1 MGKIKKLKF
10 KNVNAFPADW
20 SEIDLYPVTHIAA
33 VFDDDGNTLEDL
45 LNNYIGEGSSERGGN
60 FDLIMAYKVT
70 PTNEM
75 PDLNREEQACPPS
88 GGWDT
93 STNDA
98 IGYVWVTYAKMKDS
112 TTFNQWS
119 DGYIWTTPVC
129 IGTITP
135 SVKSFFAYIFA
146 VGTNADTLAA
156 TLIQEDGKAAGSY
169 DFVTNTLTVPPEG
182 GWVTSHSELS
192 PNNENGEYIYYTYR
206 TFYSDGSDTY
216 WYSPPMKYITSSII
230 NTEAAPFK
238 SVQGVI
244 FTNGRDEQS
253 VIEEKPLFTSEGVPL
268 GSYDFAANNGKGQ
281 LTPPPNWQL
290 SPTNV
295 ICGEGESIFYT
306 WRMFFEDGTI
316 YDWYTPPL
324 KYITSATIIAD
335 SATNSASFGVEAYIA
350 VAINSNIPQTPSYQ
364 PNTLTTI
371 DPFNFAEGQLVKYP
385 NRASQWYA
393 SPQLAIEAYATKYE
407 SDHQGEADVNKK
419 KTACVVY
426 VSYNNYIA
434 DYIDENWQNPKQ
446 TGWSSPVKYID
457 IDGILNT
464 AEENAS
470 RIASD
475 AIANSQEDFN
485 NALDRLTQNSAV
497 VEEVLNSVEKLYSWT
512 EVSQTEYDAQPS
524 TNKLTGTYANLEAL
538 NSIKGANYAGKYVR
552 TSDGK
557 YYSYTITST
566 SVTTQVSR
574 LETIQNEQSNKIA
587 SLYTTVNQMTPD
599 NIRLQASKGNFTK
612 VCWTNIGKY
621 TSSASYKKEVNSFN
635 ELPGDSGIGTTFN
648 FGDIY
653 RVRATE
659 TAEDGTI
666 NNVYYLYRAD
676 YATSTGFLNILNDNL
691 HFGITQN
698 TSTGEN
704 NKAIFNMYFGDN
716 GSTAELTAQTI
727 VLNGDTIAD
736 AIAAKYLNIDNFT
749 YLFNKTQAGSR
760 SDKAMAIFGAGT
772 SGTAQFNSDG
782 SGWLAGGLIKWGNG
796 IGTNNSSSNFG
807 LSVSGHIEAHSGYI
821 GNENAGWTIGVTEDS
836 TQYPALL
843 GTSLNGNRIV
853 LSTEYIASTTTSSN
867 SISQNWWLNKD
878 GTGSLAKGNISW
890 TTDGTLTIKGDFACS
905 TLVDVEIDQVTKKVP
920 AWKLSNDGN
929 AQIGGDLMTFDYNS
943 KVLSIKGD
951 INARQLKLGIDGAE
965 MNFVPYDPTIHGVA
979 TNGFS
984 YIDKGEPILFGKY
997 NDVEYCVP
1005 LLKMGTST
1013 GVTYQECKMVKIS
1026 NDNMTAESLAGTIIG
1041 TSYRTT
1047 LYRVKEGSKWI
1058 YRQNSIEGSTVTG
1071 TYVSYIENSSPR
1083 EVYRNGTSSHFSTA
1097 IYTGQNDQYKI
1108 RVFIISNGEVTKA
1121 YDTYIA
1127 KQVSISMNGSFVAG
1141 SSYQDYT
1148 VSNTWEYLNALGPD
1162 GQTNF
1167 LFCSSTGS
1175 TLSNA
1180 GPQAL
1185 TGLLTSRTVI
1195 TSQTLSGAYNEN
1207 VGAIVTDSRPFNTL
1221 SGGIE
1226 EIIGGGTSG
1235 GSSSVGTSAE
1245 VVGTITPY
1253 GSTVK
1258 TYSCSAFNTL
1268 LYSDS
1273 AVNAAHTSHNISI
1286 DGVIY
1291 TIKICTSASLPT
1303 IKDEHT
1309 IYLVKE

>member
-45 LNNYIGEGSSERGGN
+45 LNNYIGEGSSEKGGN

-75 PDLNREEQACPPS
+75 PDLNREEQAYPPS
-88 GGWDT
+88 GGWNT

-146 VGTNADTLAA
+146 VGTNADTLAD
-156 TLIQEDGKAAGSY
+156 TLIQENGKAAGSY
-169 DFVTNTLTVPPEG
+169 DFVTNTLTVPSKG

-192 PNNENGEYIYYTYR
+192 PDNSKGEYIYYTYR

-216 WYSPPMKYITSSII
+216 WYSPPMKYITSSVI

-253 VIEEKPLFTSEGVPL
+253 VMEEKSLFTSEGVPL

-364 PNTLTTI
+364 PNTLTAT
-371 DPFNFAEGQLVKYP
+371 DPFDFAKGQLVKYP
-385 NRASQWYA
+385 SRASQWYA

-407 SDHQGEADVNKK
+407 LDHQGEVDVNKK

-434 DYIDENWQNPKQ
+434 DYIDETWQNPKQ

-464 AEENAS
+464 AEENAT

-475 AIANSQEDFN
+475 AIANAQEDFN

-512 EVSQTEYDAQPS
+512 EVSQDEYNAQPS

-557 YYSYTITST
+557 YYNYTITST

-621 TSSASYKKEVNSFN
+621 TSGASYKKEVNSFN
-635 ELPGDSGIGTTFN
+635 DLPGDSGIGKTFN

-653 RVRATE
+653 KVKATE
-659 TAEDGTI
+659 TDI
-666 NNVYYLYRAD
+666 NGAINYVYYLYRAD

-698 TSTGEN
+698 TSSGEN

-736 AIAAKYLNIDNFT
+736 AIAAKELNIDNFT

-782 SGWLAGGLIKWGNG
+782 SGWLAGGLIKWGTG
-796 IGTNNSSSNFG
+796 IGTDNISSNFG

-821 GNENAGWTIGVTEDS
+821 GNKNAGWTIGVTEGS

-867 SISQNWWLNKD
+867 SVSQNWWLNKD

-905 TLVDVEIDQVTKKVP
+905 QNLSGTP
-920 AWKLSNDGN
+920 AWKLSNNGN
-929 AQIGGDLMTFDYNS
+929 AQIGGGLLNFDYAQ
-943 KVLSIKGD
+943 KTLSVTGNIIANQLTLKGTGE
-951 INARQLKLGIDGAE
+951 NGTAE
-965 MNFVPYDPTIHGVA
+965 GEAVMNFATYDSSKHGA
-979 TNGFS
+979 SINGFS
-984 YIDKGEPILFGKY
+984 YLKSGEPILFGTY
-997 NDVEYCVP
+997 NDEDYCVP
-1005 LLKMGTST
+1005 LLKMSSST
-1013 GVTYQECKMVKIS
+1013 GITYRECKVIPISDTTINATTLANIVSNTTNKI
-1026 NDNMTAESLAGTIIG
+1026 
-1041 TSYRTT
+1041 T
-1047 LYRVKEGSKWI
+1047 LYRVSNGSSWI
-1058 YRQNSIEGSTVTG
+1058 YRKYSIEGTVASG
-1071 TYVSYIENSSPR
+1071 TYVSDIHNGAPR
-1083 EVYRNGTSSHFSTA
+1083 EVYKNGTSSHFSKP
-1097 IYTGQNDQYKI
+1097 IYTGQNDQRKI
-1108 RVFIISNGEVTKA
+1108 RVFVINDGIVTKA

-1127 KQVSISMNGSFVAG
+1127 KPVSISMNGSFVAG
-1141 SSYQDYT
+1141 SSYTNYI
-1148 VSNTWEYLNALGPD
+1148 VSNTWEYLNAVGAD
-1162 GQTNF
+1162 SATVKF
-1167 LFCSSTGS
+1167 LHCSENGS
-1175 TLSNA
+1175 TLSEF
-1180 GPQAL
+1180 GLQPV
-1185 TGLLTSRTVI
+1185 TGLI
-1195 TSQTLSGAYNEN
+1195 TSGTVGGQTLSEAHNPG
-1207 VGAIVTDSRPFNTL
+1207 VGSIPVDSTPFEIT
-1221 SGGIE
+1221 SGGI
-1226 EIIGGGTSG
+1226 SG
-1235 GSSSVGTSAE
+1235 QGPDVAPLATVAN
-1245 VVGTITPY
+1245 TININ
-1253 GSTVK
+1253 GVA
-1258 TYSCSAFNTL
+1258 YS
-1268 LYSDS
+1268 
-1273 AVNAAHTSHNISI
+1273 ISI
-1286 DGVIY
+1286 CD
-1291 TIKICTSASLPT
+1291 TKPT
-1303 IKDEHT
+1303 NLDAHT
-1309 IYLVKE
+1309 IYLIKE